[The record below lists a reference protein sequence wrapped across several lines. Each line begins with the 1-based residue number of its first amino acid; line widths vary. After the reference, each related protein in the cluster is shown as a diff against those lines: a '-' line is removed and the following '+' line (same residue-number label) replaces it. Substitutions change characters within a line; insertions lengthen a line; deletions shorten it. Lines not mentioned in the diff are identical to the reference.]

1 MVLEM
6 NIGIICACL
15 SGVKPVLATLLPILF
30 GTSYRTRSGTTR
42 PTGGNQSSK
51 TTRNDSFAFD
61 TLPYAHGKRNVHNRN
76 RSHACSIEA
85 IIAGDDGGRRNF
97 AWASANGNTE
107 AKIDVPSNAI
117 GVSQKVSVEEE
128 DVGSMA
134 AGGEGQKQLS
144 DAGSEEW
151 IMDAGPTQCKV

>member
-15 SGVKPVLATLLPILF
+15 SGVKPVLATFLPTLF

-42 PTGGNQSSK
+42 PKGANQSRK

-61 TLPYAHGKRNVHNRN
+61 SLPYAHGKHNAHSRNQ
-76 RSHACSIEA
+76 SHACSIEA

-97 AWASANGNTE
+97 AWASADGNTE
-107 AKIDVPSNAI
+107 AKIDIPANAI
-117 GVSQKVSVEEE
+117 AVNQEVSVEEE
-128 DVGSMA
+128 DAVSMA
-134 AGGEGQKQLS
+134 PGGEGQKQLS